1 MIWVPLLLA
10 DRSACLR
17 ILVLRELLDRPVDDP
32 EVVELRGIQDDD
44 PLVSSLL
51 KTQSQDGSW
60 KDAGSRAGSTEGGR
74 LRATAFA
81 LMRLGYGGL
90 DREHRAIKRGV
101 EFVFAAMK
109 GNGTWPMP
117 KAYDSVAEPA
127 RGYTMAPSQ
136 TSIPLLA
143 VAAVGCATDPR
154 AERAYDWLL
163 EQRLDDGAWP
173 VGKIGKV
180 YGYQAGYR
188 QVPHSRWGCR
198 TNTTLA
204 LTCLALHPT
213 RRTGTAARR
222 ALDLLLARET
232 RDRQNLGLN
241 VARVV
246 GAEPQRGV
254 VTYHARFDPA
264 LILDLCWRIEAART
278 DERVDDLV
286 RWIVEQQGPYGLW
299 EYEPRPE
306 ASRWVS
312 FDILRSLS
320 RLDSSTD
327 WLSSEPRTPYVS
339 YPKKPRRF

>member
-1 MIWVPLLLA
+1 MTWVPLLLA

-17 ILVLRELLDRPVDDP
+17 ILVLTELLGRPTDDL
-32 EVVELRGIQDDD
+32 EVVELRSVQGDDV
-44 PLVSSLL
+44 LISTLL
-51 KTQSQDGSW
+51 KSQSQNGSW
-60 KDAGSRAGSTEGGR
+60 KDVDSRAGSTEGGR

-81 LMRLGYGGL
+81 LMRLGYLGL
-90 DREHRAIKRGV
+90 DGEHPAVRRGI
-101 EFVFAAMK
+101 EFMFASMK
-109 GNGTWPMP
+109 GSGSWPMP
-117 KAYDSVAEPA
+117 KAYDGVAEPR
-127 RGYTMAPSQ
+127 RGYTMTPLQ

-143 VAAVGCATDPR
+143 VASVGCATDPR
-154 AERAYDWLL
+154 AEQAYDWLL

-173 VGKIGKV
+173 AGKIGKV

-232 RDRQNLGLN
+232 RDRQNLGFN

-246 GAEPQRGV
+246 GAEPQRGAM
-254 VTYHARFDPA
+254 TYHARFDPA
-264 LILDLCWRIEAART
+264 LILDLCWRVGAART

-286 RWIVEQQGPYGLW
+286 RWVVEQQGPYGLW
-299 EYEPRPE
+299 EYGPKPE
-306 ASRWVS
+306 VSRWVS